1 MNTDVKKN
9 RIHRISIL
17 SMLFL
22 GLSSCFPV
30 VSKRTNYIIA
40 GEFSGV
46 DSYDE
51 RISCSLSITSI
62 TKEQFEAANGVNVIE
77 DLVKKVYFK
86 LEFSYTLLEKT
97 ETIDFLNFAD
107 AYKGA
112 TDIPVS
118 YLDENGIWFTPHTVL
133 NSEESEN
140 PYYSIH
146 TGKRYSIELF
156 VYLFNKE

>member
-9 RIHRISIL
+9 RIRRISIL
-17 SMLFL
+17 SILFL
-22 GLSSCFPV
+22 GLSSCFPI

-46 DSYDE
+46 DGYDE

-62 TKEQFEAANGVNVIE
+62 TKEQFETANGVNVIE
-77 DLVKKVYFK
+77 DLVKKAYFK

-112 TDIPVS
+112 TGIPVC
-118 YLDENGIWFTPHTVL
+118 YKDQNGFYFEPHTVL
-133 NSEESEN
+133 NSQESEN
-140 PYYSIH
+140 PYYSIQTDNTH
-146 TGKRYSIELF
+146 EQKLF
-156 VYLFNKE
+156 VHLYESR